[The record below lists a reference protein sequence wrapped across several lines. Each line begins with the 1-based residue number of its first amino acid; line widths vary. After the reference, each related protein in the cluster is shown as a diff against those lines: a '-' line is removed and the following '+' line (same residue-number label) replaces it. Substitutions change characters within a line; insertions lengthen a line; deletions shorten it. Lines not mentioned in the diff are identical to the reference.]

1 MEDIGSW
8 AWLIIAVFVVI
19 TRVLPRLFR
28 GKKGDAAEVPTRQ
41 VPTPTQPQGA
51 ESSPTSDGPMT
62 DFDSLISTLKETRF
76 APQGRS
82 EAPPPIEPK

>member
-8 AWLIIAVFVVI
+8 AWLIIAIFVVV

-28 GKKGDAAEVPTRQ
+28 GKKGDETEVPSSEVPTYRQ
-41 VPTPTQPQGA
+41 PKAA
-51 ESSPTSDGPMT
+51 EPAETSDGPVT

-76 APQGRS
+76 TPQGRS

>member
-8 AWLIIAVFVVI
+8 AWLIIAIFVVV

-28 GKKGDAAEVPTRQ
+28 GKKGDESEVPTPIRQ
-41 VPTPTQPQGA
+41 TQQTQAAEPA
-51 ESSPTSDGPMT
+51 ESDGGPVT

>member
-8 AWLIIAVFVVI
+8 AWLIIAIFVVV

-28 GKKGDAAEVPTRQ
+28 GKKGDEKVT
-41 VPTPTQPQGA
+41 PTPKQTQA
-51 ESSPTSDGPMT
+51 SDPATTEGGPMT
-62 DFDSLISTLKETRF
+62 DFDTLISTLKEKRF
-76 APQGRS
+76 TAPGRS

>member
-8 AWLIIAVFVVI
+8 AWLIIAFIVVV

-28 GKKGDAAEVPTRQ
+28 GKKSDETE
-41 VPTPTQPQGA
+41 VPTPTGQTQPAEPAKMGA
-51 ESSPTSDGPMT
+51 GPIS

-76 APQGRS
+76 TPQGRS

>member
-1 MEDIGSW
+1 MADIGSW
-8 AWLIIAVFVVI
+8 AWLIIAIFVVV

-28 GKKGDAAEVPTRQ
+28 GKKGDESE
-41 VPTPTQPQGA
+41 VPTPTRQTQQTQAA
-51 ESSPTSDGPMT
+51 EPTATEGGPVT

>member
-1 MEDIGSW
+1 MENIGSW
-8 AWLIIAVFVVI
+8 AWLIIAIFVVV

-28 GKKGDAAEVPTRQ
+28 GKKGDAAEVPSRE
-41 VPTPTQPQGA
+41 VPTYRQPQAA
-51 ESSPTSDGPMT
+51 EPAATEGGPMT